1 MVARVSQAASQL
13 RQSGVQSVIRRRPA
27 ANGRSGQGS
36 VDCMCAHD
44 EGASDVGSTGQAA
57 VERQGDRAP
66 RGARHRERVRDRHL
80 QAARADRPDHARLRL
95 HEHRLDGVGDHL
107 HRRRRRH
114 PALPRLRHRRSRRA
128 GAPVVP
134 RDRVARDL
142 RRAADRGGAHRVQP
156 PDPPAHARARRR
168 EALLLRLPEGRA
180 PDGDDRVGGQRAR
193 DLLPGL
199 RRPARSRRR
208 CSSRSCA

>member
-1 MVARVSQAASQL
+1 MSQL
-13 RQSGVQSVIRRRPA
+13 RQSGYAPSTGVQLARTTGSRR
-27 ANGRSGQGS
+27 GS
-36 VDCMCAHD
+36 VDCRCARD

-80 QAARADRPDHARLRL
+80 EAAGPDRPDHARLRL
-95 HEHRLDGVGDHL
+95 HEHRLHRVGDHV
-107 HRRRRRH
+107 HRRRPRH
-114 PALPRLRHRRSRRA
+114 PALPRLRHRRPRRA

-142 RRAADRGGAHRVQP
+142 RRAPDRGRAHRVQP
-156 PDPPAHARARRR
+156 PDPPAHARPRRR
-168 EALLLRLPEGRA
+168 QALLLRLPEGRA
-180 PDGDDRVGGQRAR
+180 PDGHHRVGGQRAR